1 MTQVAWRKAL
11 LTEHATVQEAIACLD
26 HSAMQIVLVVTADD
40 VLVGTVTDGDI
51 RRGLLR
57 GLDLSS
63 PIMSVANR
71 DPLVVPPQMGR
82 DTVLQL
88 MKANSLHHFPVVN
101 EQKVVVDLILMSE
114 LLAMQLRANTMIIM
128 AGGKGTRLGELT
140 QQCPKPLLPV
150 AGKPMLEHIIERA
163 RLDGIHRF
171 ILSVHYLGH
180 MIEDYFGDGSRWN
193 VRIDYLHEDE
203 PLGTAGALS
212 LLNMQPEQPVLVT
225 NGDVLTDIRYG
236 DVLDFHDRNL
246 AHATMAVRQHE
257 WQHQFGVV
265 KTRGIDI
272 TGFEEKPVIK
282 THVNAGIYVLAPA
295 ALTALEKGRYCD
307 MPSLFMRLHE
317 QGQRIIAYPMHE
329 PWLDVGRPDDLAKAQ
344 RDYS

>member
-1 MTQVAWRKAL
+1 MTQHAWRKAL
-11 LTEHATVQEAIACLD
+11 LPEQATLQEAIACLD
-26 HSAMQIVLVVTADD
+26 KSAMQIALVTTADG

-57 GLDLSS
+57 GLDMRS
-63 PIMSVANR
+63 PVLQVVNR
-71 DPLVVPPQMGR
+71 DPLVVPPQMSR

-101 EQKVVVDLILMSE
+101 DQKMVVDLILMSE
-114 LLAMQLRANTMIIM
+114 LLALPQRENTMIIM

-150 AGKPMLEHIIERA
+150 AGKPMLEHILERA
-163 RLDGIHRF
+163 KLDGLNRF
-171 ILSVHYLGH
+171 IFSIHYLGH

-193 VRIDYLHEDE
+193 VQIDYLREQE
-203 PLGTAGALS
+203 PLGTAGALG
-212 LLNMQPEQPVLVT
+212 LLAERPDQPMLVT

-236 DVLDFHDRNL
+236 DVLDFHARNQ
-246 AHATMAVRQHE
+246 ATATMAVRLHE

-265 KTRGIDI
+265 KTRGIEI

-282 THVNAGIYVLAPA
+282 THVNAGIYVLEPGALA
-295 ALTALEKGRYCD
+295 ALTPGMYCD
-307 MPSLFMRLHE
+307 MPTLFMNLQTAGE
-317 QGQRIIAYPMHE
+317 RIIAYPMHE
-329 PWLDVGRPDDLAKAQ
+329 PWLDVGRPDDLARAQ
-344 RDYS
+344 REYS